1 MSPLTVAD
9 CMIKPTV
16 KLSGSM
22 LVVEAARQLIE
33 NKSLGAPVI
42 GDDHKL
48 IGWISEVDCLDA
60 VMQVAYYEQRVA
72 MVSDVMR
79 TEVLSVEPGDSA
91 LDLVAQ
97 MKGAK
102 PKLYPVVEDGKL
114 IGIISR
120 RLILSALCD
129 LIGKKNS

>member
-1 MSPLTVAD
+1 MAPLTVSA

-16 KLSGSM
+16 KLSPSL
-22 LVVEAARQLIE
+22 LVVEAARKLIE

-42 GDDHKL
+42 DENQKL
-48 IGWISEVDCLDA
+48 VGWISEVDCLEA
-60 VMQVAYYEQRVA
+60 VMQVAYYDQRVA
-72 MVSDVMR
+72 VISDVMR
-79 TEVLSVEPGDSA
+79 TEVLSVEPSDSA

-102 PKLYPVVEDGKL
+102 PKLYPVVEDGRL
-114 IGIISR
+114 VGIISR

-129 LIGKKNS
+129 LIGKKAS